1 MVTVRFPPVRRFW
14 KWAFGL
20 AGFFVLLIVLSYLIP
35 IGGMGQFV
43 ERQMNG
49 QLRDY
54 TVSVGRAYFYPIG
67 LSLVLDDLI
76 LVQNA
81 NPDPPVANIRRLHA
95 RVHWTALIKGRLVG
109 DFLIDQPKLYINLK
123 QVRQEQQSGIPLG
136 QKGWQDALE
145 AAYPLKIDVF
155 RIRDGELT
163 YVDQGPYK
171 PLHAR
176 EIFLHATNIRNIFS
190 PEFVYPS
197 PVKIEATLFDKGK
210 LNLDGH
216 ANFLQQPHVT
226 FKGEVNLRDMDLE
239 YFTPITERRNLSV
252 RKGTLSASG
261 DMEFAVKNTEIHL
274 TTLEL
279 QNLDA
284 EYSHRAETAAK
295 EREQVQK
302 ATKAARELSN
312 APTTKIR
319 IDVLKISQGTLGY
332 VNQTT
337 KPNVRIYADHIEASL
352 KEFNNQLATGASEF
366 QMSGRFMGSGNTRVT
381 GTIRPASQNANL
393 RLKIA
398 IENTDMKAM
407 SKIFQAYGKFD
418 IKRGEFS
425 FYSEIAIRNNRIQGY
440 VKPIFKNM
448 EVTDMRTPEDKSL
461 FHKLYAGAV
470 GAMAELLK
478 NRPRQQVATETDIS
492 GPLEDPRANTAQIIV
507 NLVRNAFFKAI
518 LPGFEREVSDGQQK
532 Q

>member
-1 MVTVRFPPVRRFW
+1 
-14 KWAFGL
+14 
-20 AGFFVLLIVLSYLIP
+20 
-35 IGGMGQFV
+35 
-43 ERQMNG
+43 
-49 QLRDY
+49 
-54 TVSVGRAYFYPIG
+54 
-67 LSLVLDDLI
+67 
-76 LVQNA
+76 
-81 NPDPPVANIRRLHA
+81 
-95 RVHWTALIKGRLVG
+95 
-109 DFLIDQPKLYINLK
+109 
-123 QVRQEQQSGIPLG
+123 
-136 QKGWQDALE
+136 
-145 AAYPLKIDVF
+145 
-155 RIRDGELT
+155 
-163 YVDQGPYK
+163 
-171 PLHAR
+171 
-176 EIFLHATNIRNIFS
+176 
-190 PEFVYPS
+190 
-197 PVKIEATLFDKGK
+197 
-210 LNLDGH
+210 
-216 ANFLQQPHVT
+216 
-226 FKGEVNLRDMDLE
+226 
-239 YFTPITERRNLSV
+239 
-252 RKGTLSASG
+252 
-261 DMEFAVKNTEIHL
+261 
-274 TTLEL
+274 
-279 QNLDA
+279 
-284 EYSHRAETAAK
+284 
-295 EREQVQK
+295 
-302 ATKAARELSN
+302 
-312 APTTKIR
+312 
-319 IDVLKISQGTLGY
+319 

-381 GTIRPASQNANL
+381 GTIRPASQNSNL